1 MRTKSG
7 VRAVL
12 IALSGIVVA
21 SCTTVPEPTAPTPP
35 PPPPVAKVTPAPPP
49 PPPAVAKAKP
59 RVASSYKSMEQ
70 YKLAL
75 CKRIFETSQGRTVNG
90 DLQPLLRAVVVLQFD
105 VDSAGKVRNVRTLR
119 SPEKEADKIARAS
132 LERAGTMPLPPE
144 EWLHNGVLEVTETW
158 LFNKDG
164 RFHLRTFGPRQRGA

>member
-7 VRAVL
+7 LRAVL
-12 IALSGIVVA
+12 IALSGIVAA
-21 SCTTVPEPTAPTPP
+21 SCTSVPEPKAPTPP
-35 PPPPVAKVTPAPPP
+35 SPVAKVTPTP

-59 RVASSYKSMEQ
+59 RVASPYQSMEQ

-75 CKRIFETSQGRTVNG
+75 CKRIFETSAGRTVNG

-105 VDSAGKVRNVRTLR
+105 VDSSGKVRNVRTLR
-119 SPEKEADKIARAS
+119 TPEREADSIARAS
-132 LERAGTMPLPPE
+132 LERAGTMPVPPE
-144 EWLHNGVLEVTETW
+144 EWLQNGVLEVTETW

>member
-1 MRTKSG
+1 MRTKYG

-12 IALSGIVVA
+12 IALSGVVAA
-21 SCTTVPEPTAPTPP
+21 SCTTIPEPT
-35 PPPPVAKVTPAPPP
+35 PPPPVAKVTPTP

-59 RVASSYKSMEQ
+59 RVASPYKSIEQ

-75 CKRIFETSQGRTVNG
+75 AKRIFETSEGRTVNG
-90 DLQPLLRAVVVLQFD
+90 DLQPLLRAVVVLQFN
-105 VDSAGKVRNVRTLR
+105 VDSSGKVRNVRTLR
-119 SPEKEADKIARAS
+119 TPEKEADNIARAS
-132 LERAGTMPLPPE
+132 LDRAGTMPVPPE
-144 EWLHNGVLEVTETW
+144 EWLQNGVLEVTETW